1 METNNKSIIANRI
14 FYIIFALL
22 IIGSVSATFYRI
34 VILKDYQIEAEVSCD
49 PTVESCFYYE
59 GVICEDGAVECIPEE
74 SYSYKFI
81 SKKAS
86 EIYKC
91 DLTEEKIGC
100 GEELF
105 CTEGEEDCSYTYCN
119 PNDLAEGEN
128 CAE

>member
-22 IIGSVSATFYRI
+22 ILGSVGATYYRI
-34 VILKDYQIEAEVSCD
+34 VILKDYQILAEVSCD
-49 PTVESCFYYE
+49 PMIESCFYYE
-59 GVICEDGAVECIPEE
+59 GVMCEDGVVGCIPEE
-74 SYSYKFI
+74 SYSYKFV

-105 CTEGEEDCSYTYCN
+105 CTEGEEDCFYTYCN